1 VHGIYYCV
9 VHWNEGRYTCTR
21 VCIGY
26 VGMHICMGVYK
37 IALGCMYGIVHSE
50 LHTCAAL
57 SSQRSTYS
65 LSETGIKNEGRAFA
79 ESIAANLD
87 IALVDLHGVH
97 LSPYVDVL
105 GVSNKPRYNRA
116 ILAHV
121 QAQRIAQQRVKSAKG
136 GTR

>member
-1 VHGIYYCV
+1 MYYCV
-9 VHWNEGRYTCTR
+9 MHWNEQGMHACLLTCTCTCAW
-21 VCIGY
+21 VA
-26 VGMHICMGVYK
+26 VGCV
-37 IALGCMYGIVHSE
+37 YGIAPRE
-50 LHTCAAL
+50 LYTCAAL

-65 LSETGIKNEGRAFA
+65 LRNTIGGEGAQRAFA
-79 ESIAANLD
+79 ESIAANSD
-87 IALVDLHGVH
+87 IALVDLQGVD

-105 GVSNKPRYNRA
+105 GVSGELRGNRA

>member
-1 VHGIYYCV
+1 
-9 VHWNEGRYTCTR
+9 
-21 VCIGY
+21 
-26 VGMHICMGVYK
+26 
-37 IALGCMYGIVHSE
+37 MYGIVHRE

-65 LSETGIKNEGRAFA
+65 LSETDISDEGIQRAFA
-79 ESIAANLD
+79 ESIAANPD
-87 IALVDLHGVH
+87 IALVDLEGVD

-105 GVSNKPRYNRA
+105 GVSDKLRGNRA

-136 GTR
+136 GAR